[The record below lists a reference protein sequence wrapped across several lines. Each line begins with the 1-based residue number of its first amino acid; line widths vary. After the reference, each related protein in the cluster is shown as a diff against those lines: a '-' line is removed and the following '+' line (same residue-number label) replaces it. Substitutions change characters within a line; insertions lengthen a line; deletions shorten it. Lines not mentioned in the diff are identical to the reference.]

1 KLDNSD
7 LYQTV
12 YASTEGSIA
21 APTAGF
27 HFTKELLNKI
37 KSKGVEILFLTL
49 HIGRGT
55 FEMINE
61 EKIED
66 HIMKSELYTI
76 TDRNAKI
83 LNQAIKA
90 NRRIIG
96 VGTSVT
102 RALESSISI
111 KDSIIREGTR
121 WTDLYIYPG
130 FKYRV
135 IKVLLTNFHLPRSTP
150 LMLASAFAGK
160 ELLLNA
166 YREAIKQNY
175 RFYSFGDS
183 MLIF

>member
-1 KLDNSD
+1 
-7 LYQTV
+7 
-12 YASTEGSIA
+12 
-21 APTAGF
+21 
-27 HFTKELLNKI
+27 
-37 KSKGVEILFLTL
+37 
-49 HIGRGT
+49 
-55 FEMINE
+55 
-61 EKIED
+61 
-66 HIMKSELYTI
+66 
-76 TDRNAKI
+76 
-83 LNQAIKA
+83 
-90 NRRIIG
+90 

-130 FKYRV
+130 FQYRV